1 MKIALLSPIEES
13 VPPEKYG
20 GTELVVYNL
29 AETLIDYGHK
39 VYLLASGD
47 SKTRAQLVPIFPR
60 AIRKESIAVDMN
72 VRNSLKYIG
81 IGRVVDELTK
91 IKPDIIHNHIGWRF
105 IPFVHHLQV
114 PTLTTLHGP
123 LDVPYQQFV
132 YGSFPDASYVSISNA
147 QREPFPKLNYVAT
160 VYNGIDLKAFNF
172 VDRPGEYLAF
182 LGRISPEKGPKIAIE
197 VAKKVGMK
205 LKIAAKVDAVDKE
218 YFKKEIEPLIDGK
231 QIEFIG
237 EIGPDIKSD
246 FLGNAYALLAPIQWR
261 EPFGLFI
268 VEAMACGTPVIVTNM
283 GSAPEL
289 VTDGETGFVVP
300 NKISSFVKAVKK
312 IQQIDRKKCY
322 NRVRDYFTKEKM
334 TEGYLRVYEK
344 LIKK

>member
-1 MKIALLSPIEES
+1 MKIALLSPFEEP

-20 GTELVVYNL
+20 GTELVIYNL
-29 AETLIDYGHK
+29 AETLINYGHK

-60 AIRKESIAVDMN
+60 AIRKEPIASDIN

-81 IGRVVDELTK
+81 IGRVVDELMK

-105 IPFVHHLQV
+105 IPFAHHFQA

-132 YGSFPDASYVSISNA
+132 YGSFSNAPYVSISNV

-197 VAKKVGMK
+197 IAKKVGMK
-205 LKIAAKVDAVDKE
+205 LKIAAKVDAVDAE

-237 EIGPDIKSD
+237 EIGPDIKSG
-246 FLGNAYALLAPIQWR
+246 FLSNAYALLAPIQWR
-261 EPFGLFI
+261 EPFGLFMI
-268 VEAMACGTPVIVTNM
+268 EAMACGTPVVVTDM
-283 GSAPEL
+283 GSARE
-289 VTDGETGFVVP
+289 VISDGETGFVAS
-300 NKISSFVKAVKK
+300 NNINEFVDAIKRVK
-312 IQQIDRKKCY
+312 QINRNKCY
-322 NRVRDYFTKEKM
+322 NRVRDSFTKEKM
-334 TEGYLRVYEK
+334 TEDYLRVYEK

>member
-13 VPPEKYG
+13 VPPKKYG

-29 AETLIDYGHK
+29 AETLVDYGHE

-47 SKTRAQLVPIFPR
+47 SNTRARLVPIFPR
-60 AIRKESIAVDMN
+60 AIRKESMASDIN

-105 IPFVHHLQV
+105 LPFTRHFQV

-132 YGSFPDASYVSISNA
+132 YGSFSGASYVSISNA

-205 LKIAAKVDAVDKE
+205 LKIAAKVDTVDVE

-289 VTDGETGFVVP
+289 VIGGETGFVVS
-300 NKISSFVKAVKK
+300 NKISSFVGAIKK
-312 IQQIDRKKCY
+312 VQQVDRKKCY

-334 TEGYLRVYEK
+334 TEGYLRIYEK

>member
-1 MKIALLSPIEES
+1 
-13 VPPEKYG
+13 
-20 GTELVVYNL
+20 
-29 AETLIDYGHK
+29 
-39 VYLLASGD
+39 
-47 SKTRAQLVPIFPR
+47 
-60 AIRKESIAVDMN
+60 
-72 VRNSLKYIG
+72 
-81 IGRVVDELTK
+81 
-91 IKPDIIHNHIGWRF
+91 
-105 IPFVHHLQV
+105 
-114 PTLTTLHGP
+114 

-132 YGSFPDASYVSISNA
+132 YGSFSSAPYVSISNA

-205 LKIAAKVDAVDKE
+205 LKIAAKIDAVDVE

-231 QIEFIG
+231 RIEFIG

-246 FLGNAYALLAPIQWR
+246 FLRNAYALLAPIQWR
-261 EPFGLFI
+261 EPFGLFMI
-268 VEAMACGTPVIVTNM
+268 EAMACGTPVVVTDM
-283 GSAPEL
+283 GSARE
-289 VTDGETGFVVP
+289 VISNGETGFVVR
-300 NKISSFVKAVKK
+300 NSIDEFVKAIKK
-312 IQQIDRKKCY
+312 IPQIDRKKCY